1 MDLVHKTVGT
11 ERVRRIRPE
20 LHKAGFDD
28 GVIEK
33 ILSVKGLV
41 SFFMNL
47 TIDAEQS
54 GIKHVLSRG

>member
-20 LHKAGFDD
+20 LHKAGLDD
-28 GVIEK
+28 GK
-33 ILSVKGLV
+33 ILSEKGLV
-41 SFFMNL
+41 SFSMNL